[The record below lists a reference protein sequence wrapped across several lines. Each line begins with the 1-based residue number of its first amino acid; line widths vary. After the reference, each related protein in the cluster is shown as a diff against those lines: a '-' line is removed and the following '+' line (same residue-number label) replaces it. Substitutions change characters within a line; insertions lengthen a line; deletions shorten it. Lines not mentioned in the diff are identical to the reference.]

1 MKYVSNNAIE
11 ERAEMVVDSAI
22 SRQLPTIYQV
32 VKEDYLV
39 IIRNLSI
46 GAFIE
51 GAYSEREELTRWR
64 DPKVELPEDKIRVL
78 VKADV
83 GVVCAI
89 HMGHGEF
96 ILDTGVVGYIDADED
111 ECNVIGWRPI
121 WEE

>member
-1 MKYVSNNAIE
+1 MANTIKKAREWAQNNTPGSVKGMADW
-11 ERAEMVVDSAI
+11 VVENAFI
-22 SRQLPTIYQV
+22 
-32 VKEDYLV
+32 
-39 IIRNLSI
+39 I
-46 GAFIE
+46 GAR
-51 GAYSEREELTRWR
+51 SEREELTRWR